1 MGDFADDEFDRMMEL
16 AWEAEDGLSSQIEIL
31 KNEQRRRKEEPNKEP
46 EDEVW
51 ITKAGEV
58 IPVGKMTDSHLENTI
73 RFCERRLKEFRTWM

>member
-16 AWEAEDGLSSQIEIL
+16 AWEAEDGLYSQIEVL
-31 KNEQRRRKEEPNKEP
+31 KREKKRRIENSKTEP

-51 ITKAGEV
+51 ITKAGKV

>member
-16 AWEAEDGLSSQIEIL
+16 AWEAEDGLSSQIEVL
-31 KNEQRRRKEEPNKEP
+31 KREKKRRIENPKTEP

-58 IPVGKMTDSHLENTI
+58 IPVGNMTDSHLEKTI
-73 RFCERRLKEFRTWM
+73 RFCERRLKEFRTWL

>member
-16 AWEAEDGLSSQIEIL
+16 AWETEDGLSSQIEVL
-31 KNEQRRRKEEPNKEP
+31 KREKKRRIENPKTEP

-73 RFCERRLKEFRTWM
+73 RFCERRLKEFRTWI

>member
-1 MGDFADDEFDRMMEL
+1 MGDFADDEFNRMMEL
-16 AWEAEDGLSSQIEIL
+16 AWSEEDGLSSKIEVL

-51 ITKAGEV
+51 ITKDGNV
-58 IPVGKMTDSHLENTI
+58 IPVGEMTDSHLENTI